1 MKPGSLVA
9 RVRDACHG
17 TKSRHG
23 LPAVFVSG
31 VLVCLAGCGPGETVQ
46 PVALETNPDLPVIS
60 GEPVELPIPPAA
72 GPVLVEIR
80 GSGTNL
86 DTRVVSP
93 QNDVL
98 SRVHF
103 EYLRSAPAY
112 HLAPA
117 TEDAPGPTL
126 RIIPVQAPRGASV
139 RVAFHQLPDADPDSG
154 ELAEA
159 WRDFA
164 RGQQYVG
171 TMDPADWEGN
181 LAALESAQARF
192 ERLGHW
198 RPALWAAFFRAYLL
212 YFPLYRYEAASAG
225 AHMVLGAV
233 ESAPAEET
241 EDDGLATIA
250 VLAHQ
255 LAGQILLESK
265 ARGSHASEKTPLAA
279 ARDHFTLARELA
291 AEAGLAFEETWA
303 INNLGIAWFYEDQL
317 NLALEHYAQALQRA
331 EAGQDNYLV
340 ALIGS
345 NIAVAQERLGRIDEA
360 VKTLER
366 LGQEPALRNSAM
378 EREHLLS
385 LLGAYYLKLYRFPEA
400 LRALNEALTLSDTLE
415 SSENRGRNRVMLG
428 RAYREMG
435 QPEKALTFAQLA
447 IPDLQA
453 VEDVRGLRQAHRLLA
468 DLHRL
473 RSDFDAME
481 QERERQWELRPPQT
495 DLDRADWLF
504 SRAEDASA
512 RGDPPAAAE
521 RFRQSAEAYA
531 AAGFTTRAGIA
542 RIHACAA
549 EAGPESPADCSIEDL
564 EVLYR
569 EIETLQASAPALRA
583 RFAWVRLLA
592 AEGRREQALLEAER
606 LVDEIRFYRR
616 TLPGVLGAW
625 YWDARESILTFWLRL
640 MLDGPTEPGS
650 GRPDVLLALDRLRN
664 AGAPVVPAESMGVA
678 DSPPAAREAAPESS
692 LRSLLAKRDQADSPA
707 ELIEAQ
713 RLIDRDLAGR
723 LSDPT
728 PGAETDVDGLT
739 AELATLPPDW
749 SLVAFYLAGPTA
761 LAWVADNEAIEQ
773 VALGPAKLILARIE
787 RVKTGLRVY
796 NESSLEADLEELGR
810 LLLEPVEGK
819 LSFNVM
825 LAAGGALSDL
835 PLDAV
840 PVSGRPFIENH
851 QLTHIQSIRWAARSA
866 GRAGAPLAPGRLF
879 LAGDPDLATG
889 PLHALPGSRRELEAL
904 RAAFPAA
911 ESHVFTGRS
920 LTAAAFLL
928 DAFASSDLV
937 HLASHAVIDRDY
949 PELSRLMVSGSGG
962 GGPAYVTPADLE
974 GIDLAA
980 RLVVLSACE
989 TVGVNRFDFDNRLG
1003 FVTQLLRQSDALVV
1017 ASLWPVSDGVTAA
1030 LMADFYGELADTGDI
1045 PAALR
1050 SARLRQRA
1058 VARPGDHSWAA
1069 FQLFSR

>member
-1 MKPGSLVA
+1 
-9 RVRDACHG
+9 
-17 TKSRHG
+17 
-23 LPAVFVSG
+23 VST
-31 VLVCLAGCGPGETVQ
+31 VLVCLAGCGPGESAQ
-46 PVALETNPDLPVIS
+46 PVALETHADLPVVS
-60 GEPVELPIPPAA
+60 GEPIELPIPRAA
-72 GPVLVEIR
+72 GPVLVEIH
-80 GSGTNL
+80 GAGANL

-93 QNDVL
+93 DRDDL
-98 SRVHF
+98 SRVRF

-112 HLAPA
+112 HVVAA
-117 TEDAPGPTL
+117 AGETPGPTL
-126 RIIPVQAPRGASV
+126 RIIPVQAPGGASV
-139 RVAFHQLPDADPDSG
+139 RVAFHRLPDAGPDSD
-154 ELAEA
+154 ELTEA
-159 WRDFA
+159 WRDLA

-171 TMDPADWEGN
+171 TMNPADWGGN

-192 ERLGHW
+192 ERLGHR

-225 AHMVLGAV
+225 AHAVLDAV

-241 EDDGLATIA
+241 AVSGLVTIA

-265 ARGSHASEKTPLAA
+265 AGGSHASGKPPLTA
-279 ARDHFTLARELA
+279 ARDHFALARELA
-291 AEAGLAFEETWA
+291 GEAGLAFEETWA
-303 INNLGIAWFYEDQL
+303 LNNLGIAWFYGDQL
-317 NLALEHYAQALQRA
+317 NLALENYEQALQRA
-331 EAGQDNYLV
+331 EAERDNYLV

-366 LGQEPALRNSAM
+366 LGREPALRNSAM

-400 LRALNEALTLSDTLE
+400 LRALNEALSWSEKLE

-435 QPEKALTFAQLA
+435 QPEKALTFARLA

-473 RSDFDAME
+473 QGDFGAME
-481 QERERQWELRPPQT
+481 QERARQWELRPPQT

-504 SRAEDASA
+504 SRAEDAVA
-512 RGDPPAAAE
+512 AGDPPAAAE
-521 RFRQSAEAYA
+521 RFRQSREAYA
-531 AAGFTTRAGIA
+531 AAGFNTRAGIA

-549 EAGPESPADCSIEDL
+549 GAGPESPPDCSIDSL
-564 EVLYR
+564 QALYR
-569 EIETLQASAPALRA
+569 DIEALQASAPALRA
-583 RFAWVRLLA
+583 RFAWARLLA
-592 AEGRREQALLEAER
+592 AGGRRDQALAEAER
-606 LVDEIRFYRR
+606 LVDDIRFYRR

-625 YWDARESILTFWLRL
+625 YWDARESILTFYLQL
-640 MLDGPTEPGS
+640 MDDRPAAPGS

-664 AGAPVVPAESMGVA
+664 AGAPVVPAGSSDAAG
-678 DSPPAAREAAPESS
+678 SPPGAHETAPGTS
-692 LRSLLAKRDQADSPA
+692 LRSLLAQRDRAASPA
-707 ELIEAQ
+707 ERVEAQ
-713 RLIDRDLAGR
+713 RLIDRELAGR
-723 LSDPT
+723 PPDPAT
-728 PGAETDVDGLT
+728 GGETDVDGLT
-739 AELATLPPDW
+739 AELARLPPDW
-749 SLVAFYLAGPTA
+749 SLVAFYLAGPAA
-761 LAWVADNEAIEQ
+761 LAWVADHEAIERI
-773 VALGPAKLILARIE
+773 ALGPAEPILARIE

-796 NESSLEADLEELGR
+796 NEPALEADLDELGR

-819 LSFNVM
+819 LRFNVM

-840 PVSGRPFIENH
+840 PVGGSPFIENY
-851 QLTHIQSIRWAARSA
+851 QVMHIQSIRSAARNA
-866 GRAGAPLAPGRLF
+866 RRAGAPLEPKRLF
-879 LAGDPDLATG
+879 LAGDPDLAAG
-889 PLHALPGSRRELEAL
+889 SLHALPGSRRELEAL

-920 LTAAAFLL
+920 LTGAALL
-928 DAFASSDLV
+928 RGAFASSDLV

-949 PELSRLMVSGSGG
+949 PELSRLMVSGPGDGG
-962 GGPAYVTPADLE
+962 SAYVTPADLD

-989 TVGVNRFDFDNRLG
+989 TVGLNRFDFDNRLG

-1017 ASLWPVSDGVTAA
+1017 ASLWPVSDRVTAG
-1030 LMADFYGELADTGDI
+1030 LMADFYGELADSGDI

-1058 VARPGDHSWAA
+1058 AARPGDHSWAA